1 MAGPL
6 PDDLPWP
13 DLPAER
19 FPVISLDPP
28 WHFATRGRPPHG
40 DRNAQRHYPTASI
53 EHLKTLPLRQIAAPD
68 SHVFLW
74 ITSPFLVEG
83 VHLDLFRAWGVEPA
97 SLAFV
102 WIKLWNNIDMDQ
114 YRRTPLLDQDLALGM
129 GYTTRQNAE
138 LCILGR
144 IGSPQRARADIRQ
157 VIVSPRREHS
167 RKPEEYF
174 AGSSIM
180 PRARAS
186 ICLPAPIA
194 GAGRAGAGG
203 IATVKASA
211 LPGRRHE
218 R

>member
-1 MAGPL
+1 M
-6 PDDLPWP
+6 
-13 DLPAER
+13 
-19 FPVISLDPP
+19 ISLDPP

-174 AGSSIM
+174 RRVEHYAQG
-180 PRARAS
+180 PR
-186 ICLPAPIA
+186 IDMFA
-194 GAGRAGAGG
+194 GADRRGWTRWGWGHRDGEGQRFAGTA
-203 IATVKASA
+203 
-211 LPGRRHE
+211 P
-218 R
+218 